1 MRITILNGEP
11 DPGSDF
17 DAYVHAVAGHL
28 AEAGHQVTT
37 FDLRALELKG
47 CRGCWS
53 CWVKTPGECARRDD
67 SAQVCRA
74 AISSGLLV
82 LASRVTMG
90 FTSSLLKRA
99 VEQMIPL
106 LHPHVVIQG
115 GEAHHRA
122 RYARYPA
129 FALLLAPGPD
139 ADAEDLELSAALW
152 TRLARNLKAPTVTTA
167 VAGRPA
173 EEVAHAL
180 AAA

>member
-106 LHPHVVIQG
+106 LHPHV
-115 GEAHHRA
+115 
-122 RYARYPA
+122 A

>member
-11 DPGSDF
+11 DPGSAF
-17 DAYVHAVAGHL
+17 HAYVHAVAGHL
-28 AEAGHQVTT
+28 AQAGHDVETL
-37 FDLRALELKG
+37 DLRELELKG

-67 SAQVCRA
+67 SARVCRS
-74 AISSGLLV
+74 AINAGLLV

-106 LHPHVVIQG
+106 LHPHVLIQG
-115 GEAHHRA
+115 GEAHHRP

-129 FALLLAPGPD
+129 FGLLLAQGPD
-139 ADAEDLELSAALW
+139 ADAEDLRLSAAMW
-152 TRLARNLKAPTVTTA
+152 TRLARNLKAPSAVTA
-167 VAGRPA
+167 VADRPA
-173 EEVAHAL
+173 LEVAHAL
-180 AAA
+180 VAA